1 MLINYSIKM
10 KGIKTIFGILAIAS
24 LFTFSA
30 NAQENGNRDENGK
43 VVKGSY
49 ATNRGRDNWFI
60 GIGAGVNSFNTK
72 GASSNFPGG
81 IAAEAFLGKWFTPS
95 VGARLGYKGIN
106 NSFDKKYLEASAPAE
121 AYKWNQHF
129 VHGDLMWNI
138 SNAISGYKETRFW
151 DIIPYAELGVML
163 NQPAKQND
171 LEFASGFGI
180 LNDFRLGKH
189 VDLYIDLSCAVA
201 RNAAFFDKSNFK
213 FAFLPTATAGLI
225 FNLGRSNFDR
235 VSSLMPVIVPVPFT
249 TDQYNALKNRV
260 AELEKEN
267 AALKNEI
274 EALKNQV
281 PDTVYVGAEN
291 NVVASPATLYFDCGS
306 AKLSERELAH
316 LDFFIDNVLSKTDNP
331 YTVTGSADKA
341 TGSAKRNMQ
350 LSQQRADFVKN
361 YLVKKGIDAAR
372 LTVKAEGDTNQR
384 FAKNVLNRV
393 VVIE

>member
-1 MLINYSIKM
+1 M
-10 KGIKTIFGILAIAS
+10 KGMKSFFGVLAIAS
-24 LFTFSA
+24 LFAFSA

-60 GIGAGVNSFNTK
+60 GLGAGINSFTTK
-72 GASSNFPGG
+72 GVAPSLPGG
-81 IAAEAFLGKWFTPS
+81 IAAEGFFGKWFTPS
-95 VGARLGYKGIN
+95 VGARFGYKGFQ
-106 NSFDKKYLEASAPAE
+106 NSFDAKYLDAAAPKDGN
-121 AYKWNQHF
+121 KWNQHYI
-129 VHGDLMWNI
+129 HGDLMWNI

-151 DIIPYAELGVML
+151 DIIPYAQFGVL
-163 NQPAKQND
+163 KNTSIGGA
-171 LEFASGFGI
+171 LEFVSGVGF

-189 VDLYIDLSCAVA
+189 VDLYIDLSCNVA
-201 RNAAFFDKSNFK
+201 RNEAFNSTSDFK
-213 FAFLPTATAGLI
+213 FAFLPSATAGLI

-235 VSSLMPVIVPVPFT
+235 VSSLMPVVVPVPFT

-267 AALKNEI
+267 AALKKEI
-274 EALKNQV
+274 EDLKNQA
-281 PDTVYVGAEN
+281 PDTVYVGAESN
-291 NVVASPATLYFDCGS
+291 VASPATLYFDCGS
-306 AKLSERELAH
+306 AKLSDRELAH
-316 LDFFIDNVLSKTDNP
+316 LDFFIDNVISKSDKA

-341 TGSAKRNMQ
+341 TGSARRNMQ

-361 YLVKKGIDAAR
+361 YIVKKGVDAER

-384 FAKNVLNRV
+384 FAKAALNRV

>member
-1 MLINYSIKM
+1 M

-95 VGARLGYKGIN
+95 VGARLGYRGIN

-225 FNLGRSNFDR
+225 FNLGRSNF
-235 VSSLMPVIVPVPFT
+235 L
-249 TDQYNALKNRV
+249 
-260 AELEKEN
+260 
-267 AALKNEI
+267 
-274 EALKNQV
+274 
-281 PDTVYVGAEN
+281 
-291 NVVASPATLYFDCGS
+291 
-306 AKLSERELAH
+306 
-316 LDFFIDNVLSKTDNP
+316 
-331 YTVTGSADKA
+331 
-341 TGSAKRNMQ
+341 
-350 LSQQRADFVKN
+350 
-361 YLVKKGIDAAR
+361 
-372 LTVKAEGDTNQR
+372 
-384 FAKNVLNRV
+384 
-393 VVIE
+393 